1 MDQQFAMKSEV
12 RGACVI
18 LTTSGYI
25 NNVGGEAIAAE
36 CLSQFARG
44 VKHVVLNLEQS
55 RVVNSIGMSYIIEVI
70 EQLQESGSRS
80 WGFLNSL
87 RKWPL
92 WMMRCPFWLP
102 MLPRRGKGDDA
113 PGGNTGSVV
122 CTD

>member
-70 EQLQESGSRS
+70 EQLQESG
-80 WGFLNSL
+80 GT
-87 RKWPL
+87 
-92 WMMRCPFWLP
+92 MMFTNLDAAVDK
-102 MLPRRGKGDDA
+102 MLAIMGIFKFAKKVATVDDA
-113 PGGNTGSVV
+113 VSVLAS
-122 CTD
+122 DAPEEGKR